1 MDTQESNQPTEEAE
15 DKPDRR
21 EMLAQ
26 ALEDS
31 EGTQEQPQE
40 IQDAKPAQTV
50 QADPEAAAEPEE
62 KPVWERPPSSW
73 KRDYHEIWET
83 ADPKLKQY
91 AYQREEEMRA
101 GIEPLI
107 PKAKFADEVN
117 RAVEP
122 YLPIMKGLGVDVP
135 QAVKGLMD
143 ADYKLRT
150 LPADQKRAYLGQLA
164 SAYGINLADG
174 EYTPQAAPVDP
185 MVYQLQNELNSIR
198 GEVVGWKQQQ
208 EAVEQ
213 AKLEAEIN
221 KFSQKAEFFEDAR
234 PVMIQLLNSGV
245 STTLED
251 AYDKALRLDNSLFE
265 RIQQGQQAKAEA
277 DKRAAANQA
286 AKVAKA
292 AAVGIKSSTPGT
304 RTATKAQDRRSLLLE
319 QLDSVSE
326 RF

>member
-107 PKAKFADEVN
+107 PKAKFADEVKQIRQQARDAAEN
-117 RAVEP
+117 EKKISESLENQKESGSDIEKNMQNAAQSRQVAEQQELQDKDTQVEP
-122 YLPIMKGLGVDVP
+122 VV
-135 QAVKGLMD
+135 
-143 ADYKLRT
+143 
-150 LPADQKRAYLGQLA
+150 
-164 SAYGINLADG
+164 
-174 EYTPQAAPVDP
+174 
-185 MVYQLQNELNSIR
+185 QLQPHQVAAEVAQ
-198 GEVVGWKQQQ
+198 GE
-208 EAVEQ
+208 
-213 AKLEAEIN
+213 
-221 KFSQKAEFFEDAR
+221 
-234 PVMIQLLNSGV
+234 
-245 STTLED
+245 
-251 AYDKALRLDNSLFE
+251 
-265 RIQQGQQAKAEA
+265 
-277 DKRAAANQA
+277 
-286 AKVAKA
+286 
-292 AAVGIKSSTPGT
+292 
-304 RTATKAQDRRSLLLE
+304 
-319 QLDSVSE
+319 
-326 RF
+326 